1 MRYTFASGHLEDA
14 LGRTAGELIDG
25 ESLLARALGQFFESH
40 RERGVGLRKRAGPGG
55 HQRQSST
62 DEAAEEAAAAGE
74 QQTPAPNDGEAAAG
88 GGLVPPMPT
97 GPDGL
102 PLLHPP
108 QAIPLIGPDGFP
120 LPGGPFAL
128 PPHPPHLY
136 PPPPGTLVLGPNG
149 LPMLQQVPQP
159 PPKLSSLERQF
170 LTPAGVE
177 VVLPLV
183 NLHPDHPAHP
193 HHHLPPGMAGPA
205 NGVHKV
211 VLNLEEQREQ
221 LYRGM
226 DALVR
231 PSPPP
236 QRLSPSP
243 SSRADVAP
251 FLPAALQGELLADS
265 REYVERLE
273 EVKSRLA
280 GVGRARKRVWR
291 EVRERCLENG
301 ELGDFD
307 D

>member
-55 HQRQSST
+55 HERRSST
-62 DEAAEEAAAAGE
+62 DEAAEEAAAE
-74 QQTPAPNDGEAAAG
+74 QQQQAAAPNGGETVG
-88 GGLVPPMPT
+88 TGPLPPPPM

-120 LPGGPFAL
+120 LPGGPFGL

-136 PPPPGTLVLGPNG
+136 PPPPGHHLLGPNG
-149 LPMLQQVPQP
+149 QPLQQPI
-159 PPKLSSLERQF
+159 PKLSSLERQF

-193 HHHLPPGMAGPA
+193 HHHLPPGMSAPA

-226 DALVR
+226 DALVCCRSVCR
-231 PSPPP
+231 PSRP
-236 QRLSPSP
+236 RRRTLI
-243 SSRADVAP
+243 A
-251 FLPAALQGELLADS
+251 FPAVSVEQGELLADS